1 MNATQPNSS
10 SAARQIPMNPGI
22 ARRCRDN
29 FTTFIGL
36 CVNSANEPLQAQVQD
51 TVFAEHTT
59 EGLIPRFLP
68 AAGVPFV
75 DNAEYI
81 RLLQN
86 NPGGKARKAP
96 KKMGGM
102 LVGYLVEFE
111 ESGWGAC
118 FFFLFASLLLY
129 LALPPVFPALPTA
142 LVPLSPTSFF
152 TILTSSSFLASCF
165 FILYPVSRPP
175 LSPFPSFFSLLSP
188 LLPLYHLMRNTNPL
202 CTQSSPPSPSRT
214 STVRHPRR

>member
-1 MNATQPNSS
+1 MKSIGAVSEAKLAGLHAIFALQTTTACILWQCTRFGHSATAKSPPGVHPDSRPHQ
-10 SAARQIPMNPGI
+10 ARRALHPDGASNNRDDR
-22 ARRCRDN
+22 AKKRRRCRDD

-96 KKMGGM
+96 KKMGG
-102 LVGYLVEFE
+102 GYLVEFE
-111 ESGWGAC
+111 ESGWV
-118 FFFLFASLLLY
+118 
-129 LALPPVFPALPTA
+129 LPSFTISHFNGP
-142 LVPLSPTSFF
+142 SPTSP
-152 TILTSSSFLASCF
+152 TASLRATSMRS
-165 FILYPVSRPP
+165 IPT
-175 LSPFPSFFSLLSP
+175 FSV
-188 LLPLYHLMRNTNPL
+188 
-202 CTQSSPPSPSRT
+202 C
-214 STVRHPRR
+214 